1 MEQHNYSKALALLDK
16 FHAGK
21 CTDEE
26 LELLNTWYDSIG
38 EEGAPSLNPL
48 LSEAYQQQFFA
59 NFNDQTRKTT
69 RPKHRIFRWVAAA
82 AIVTGVSIGVS
93 LLFMNHNR
101 IGLFAYETITNTTR
115 QPILI
120 KLPDSSSIWL
130 NTASSVKY
138 RKNFELQQRQV
149 KLEGEAFFDIQGSEN
164 NPFIVKTRDVDI
176 KVLGTQFNV
185 EAYANEDLTRV
196 TLDQGKVKVQS
207 LKDSKL
213 SALLKP
219 GYAASF
225 QHNGEDVNITEAINT
240 QYNWRNMAFIA
251 NDISFK
257 DAATRLC
264 NANGYTIK
272 WENTNNIDKHING
285 MFDKS
290 DFKTVLNNLCY
301 ITRKQF
307 RITNKEVIIY

>member
-1 MEQHNYSKALALLDK
+1 M
-16 FHAGK
+16 
-21 CTDEE
+21 
-26 LELLNTWYDSIG
+26 
-38 EEGAPSLNPL
+38 
-48 LSEAYQQQFFA
+48 SEVYHQQFLA
-59 NFNDQTRKTT
+59 NFQAQNRKTAQ
-69 RPKHRIFRWVAAA
+69 PKHRIFRWVAAA
-82 AIVTGVSIGVS
+82 AIVTGVSIGAS

-101 IGLFAYETITNTTR
+101 IGLFAYETITNSTH

-120 KLPDSSSIWL
+120 KLPDSSSILL

-138 RKNFELQQRQV
+138 RKNFDLQHRQV
-149 KLEGEAFFDIQGSEN
+149 KLEGEAFFNIQGSEH
-164 NPFIVKTRDVDI
+164 NPFVVRTRDADI

-185 EAYANEDLTRV
+185 EAYDNEDLTRV

-207 LKDSKL
+207 LKDSKV

-225 QHNGEDVNITEAINT
+225 QHRGENINVTEASNT

-264 NANGYTIK
+264 NANGYTIE